1 MNDPSLVNS
10 IIGPGTYVKGNITVT
25 GLLRVDGDFSGGV
38 KTDGQVIIGRAG
50 RVDCTIDAGT
60 VVVGGVFRGTIYA
73 RFKVVALKSALIIGN
88 IYSPRI
94 IAEAGVIIDGALHVR
109 DLHAK
114 PKGDLSTH
122 HAPVRRGRGRALR
135 IGRPAERSQKV

>member
-1 MNDPSLVNS
+1 MSDPSLVNS

-38 KTDGQVIIGRAG
+38 KTDGQVIIGRSG

-73 RFKVVALKSALIIGN
+73 RRKVVALKSALIIGN
-88 IYSPRI
+88 IYSPRV

-109 DLHAK
+109 DVHAK
-114 PKGDLSTH
+114 PQGDLPSLH
-122 HAPVRRGRGRALR
+122 PPVRRSRGRAVR
-135 IGRPAERSQKV
+135 VGRPAERPQNV